1 MSGRPAVAA
10 AIELVSAGAT
20 LPAALAE
27 ATIEEMVQGAAPP
40 VQVAALLAM
49 LRLRGETAEELAAFA
64 RVMREHAIPVAVP
77 PDTIDLAGTGADG
90 SGSFNV
96 STVASFVAAG
106 AGAFVAKHGNRAITS
121 RCGSADLIEALN
133 IPLEPGPEA
142 VARSVRESRFGFIFA
157 PAFHP
162 AMREVMP
169 IRRALPMRTAFN
181 LIGPLSSPAHVRRQ
195 LIGVADP
202 SLLTVV
208 AGALARM
215 DVVRALV
222 VHGADGLDE
231 LSLAGPNRALL
242 VEVQHVVEVE
252 IDPTSYGLAAAAPAA
267 LQGGDAQLNAA
278 IALSVLAGEPGPPR
292 DIVLLNAAAALW
304 VAGVASDVGEGLE
317 RAAEAID
324 SGRAWAVAA
333 AAAEGLAA

>member
-10 AIELVSAGAT
+10 AVTLVSGGAM

-27 ATIEEMVQGAAPP
+27 AALEEMVEGTAPA

-49 LRLRGETAEELAAFA
+49 LGARGETSEELAAFA
-64 RVMREHAIPVAVP
+64 RVMRDHAIVVTA
-77 PDTIDLAGTGADG
+77 PDDAIDLAGTGADG

-96 STVASFVAAG
+96 STVAGFVAAG
-106 AGAFVAKHGNRAITS
+106 AGAAVAKHGNRAITS

-133 IPLEPGPEA
+133 IPLEPGPAA
-142 VARSVRESRFGFIFA
+142 VERSIRETGFGFMFA

-169 IRRALPMRTAFN
+169 IRRELPMRTAFN
-181 LIGPLSSPAHVRRQ
+181 LIGPLSSPARVRRQ
-195 LIGVADP
+195 LVGVAQA
-202 SLLTVV
+202 SLLEVI

-215 DVVRALV
+215 DVIRALV

-242 VEVQHVVEVE
+242 VEGQRVSELT
-252 IDPTSYGLAAAAPAA
+252 IDPIELGLRRASAAAVV
-267 LQGGDAQLNAA
+267 GGDAQLNAA
-278 IALSVLAGEPGPPR
+278 IALSVLGGEPGAPR

-304 VAGVASDVGEGLE
+304 VSGIATDVADGLE
-317 RAAEAID
+317 RAAQAID
-324 SGRAWAVAA
+324 SGKASEVVVAA
-333 AAAEGLAA
+333 SQVVAA

>member
-1 MSGRPAVAA
+1 VSGRPAVAA
-10 AIELVSAGAT
+10 AIELVCAGAT

-27 ATIEEMVQGAAPP
+27 ATMEEMVQGGAPP

-49 LRLRGETAEELAAFA
+49 LRLRGETSEELAAFA
-64 RVMREHAIPVAVP
+64 RVMREHAVPVAVP
-77 PDTIDLAGTGADG
+77 PDAIDLAGTGADG

-106 AGAFVAKHGNRAITS
+106 AGAYVAKHGNRAITS

-142 VARSVRESRFGFIFA
+142 VARSIRESRFGFIFA

-181 LIGPLSSPAHVRRQ
+181 LIGPLSSPAHVHRQ
-195 LIGVADP
+195 LVGVADP

-231 LSLAGPNRALL
+231 LSLAAPNRALL
-242 VEVQHVVEVE
+242 VEVQDVVEVE
-252 IDPTSYGLAAAAPAA
+252 IDPATYGLAAAAPTA

-278 IALSVLAGEPGPPR
+278 IALSVLGGEPGPPR
-292 DIVLLNAAAALW
+292 DVVLLNAAAALW

-324 SGRAWAVAA
+324 SGRAWAVVA
-333 AAAEGLAA
+333 AAAEGVAA

>member
-1 MSGRPAVAA
+1 VSGRPAVAA

-49 LRLRGETAEELAAFA
+49 LRLRGETSEELAAFA

-77 PDTIDLAGTGADG
+77 DDAIDLAGTGADG
-90 SGSFNV
+90 NGSFNV

-106 AGAFVAKHGNRAITS
+106 AGAYVAKHGNRAITS

-133 IPLEPGPEA
+133 IPLEPGPMA
-142 VARSVRESRFGFIFA
+142 VARSIRDSHFGFMFA

-181 LIGPLSSPAHVRRQ
+181 LIGPLSSPARVRRQ
-195 LIGVADP
+195 LIGVADG
-202 SLLTVV
+202 SLLAVV

-215 DVVRALV
+215 DLVRALV
-222 VHGADGLDE
+222 VHGPDGLDE

-242 VEVQHVVEVE
+242 VEVHDIVEVE
-252 IDPTSYGLAAAAPAA
+252 IDPARYGLIAASPAA

-278 IALSVLAGEPGPPR
+278 IALSVLGGEPGAPR

-304 VAGVASDVGEGLE
+304 VAGVANDLEEGLE
-317 RAAEAID
+317 RAAQAID
-324 SGRAWAVAA
+324 SGRASAVVAA
-333 AAAEGLAA
+333 AAEAVAA

>member
-10 AIELVSAGAT
+10 AVTLVSGGAM

-27 ATIEEMVQGAAPP
+27 AALEEMVEGTAPA

-49 LRLRGETAEELAAFA
+49 LGARGETSEELAAFA
-64 RVMREHAIPVAVP
+64 RVMRDHTIAVTAP
-77 PDTIDLAGTGADG
+77 PDAIDLAGTGADG

-96 STVASFVAAG
+96 STVAGFVAAG
-106 AGAFVAKHGNRAITS
+106 AGAAVAKHGNRAITS

-133 IPLEPGPEA
+133 IPLEPGAA
-142 VARSVRESRFGFIFA
+142 VVERSIRETGFGFMFA

-169 IRRALPMRTAFN
+169 IRRELPMRTAFN
-181 LIGPLSSPAHVRRQ
+181 LIGPLSSPARVRRQ
-195 LIGVADP
+195 LVGVAQA
-202 SLLTVV
+202 SLLEVI

-215 DVVRALV
+215 DVIRALV

-231 LSLAGPNRALL
+231 LSLAGPNQALL
-242 VEVQHVVEVE
+242 VEGQQVSEVT
-252 IDPTSYGLAAAAPAA
+252 IDPAKLGLRRASAAAV
-267 LQGGDAQLNAA
+267 LGGDAQLNAA
-278 IALSVLAGEPGPPR
+278 IALSVLGGEPGAPR

-304 VAGVASDVGEGLE
+304 VSGLANDIADGLQ
-317 RAAEAID
+317 RATEAID
-324 SGRAWAVAA
+324 SGKASEVVVAA
-333 AAAEGLAA
+333 SQVVAA

>member
-1 MSGRPAVAA
+1 MTGRPAVAA
-10 AIELVSAGAT
+10 AVTLVSGGAM

-27 ATIEEMVQGAAPP
+27 AALEEMVEGTAPA

-49 LRLRGETAEELAAFA
+49 LGARGETSEELAAFA
-64 RVMREHAIPVAVP
+64 RVMRDHAIAVTAP
-77 PDTIDLAGTGADG
+77 EDAIDLAGTGADG

-96 STVASFVAAG
+96 STVAGFVAAG
-106 AGAFVAKHGNRAITS
+106 AGAAVAKHGNRAITS

-133 IPLEPGPEA
+133 IPLEPGPAA
-142 VARSVRESRFGFIFA
+142 VERSIRETGFGFMFA

-169 IRRALPMRTAFN
+169 IRRELPMRTAFN
-181 LIGPLSSPAHVRRQ
+181 LIGPLSSPARVRRQ
-195 LIGVADP
+195 LVGVAQA
-202 SLLTVV
+202 SLLEVI

-215 DVVRALV
+215 DVIRALV

-242 VEVQHVVEVE
+242 VEGQQVSELS
-252 IDPTSYGLAAAAPAA
+252 IDPFELGLQRASAAAVV
-267 LQGGDAQLNAA
+267 GGDAQLNAA
-278 IALSVLAGEPGPPR
+278 IALSVLGGEPGAPR

-304 VAGVASDVGEGLE
+304 VSGIATDVADGLQ
-317 RAAEAID
+317 RAAQAID
-324 SGRAWAVAA
+324 SGKASEVVVAA
-333 AAAEGLAA
+333 SQVVAA

>member
-1 MSGRPAVAA
+1 VSERPAIAA

-20 LPAALAE
+20 LPAELAAAAL
-27 ATIEEMVQGAAPP
+27 EEMVAGSAEP

-49 LRLRGETAEELAAFA
+49 LRLRGETSEELAAFA
-64 RVMREHAIPVAVP
+64 GVMRNNAVHVNAP
-77 PDTIDLAGTGADG
+77 EDAIDLAGTGADG

-96 STVASFVAAG
+96 STVAAFVAAG
-106 AGAFVAKHGNRAITS
+106 AGASVAKHGNRAITS

-133 IPLEPGPEA
+133 IPLEPGSEA
-142 VARSVRESRFGFIFA
+142 VEESIRTTGFGFLFA

-181 LIGPLSSPAHVRRQ
+181 LIGPLSSPAQVRRQ

-202 SLLTVV
+202 SLLTVI

-215 DVVRALV
+215 DMVRALV

-231 LSLAGPNRALL
+231 LSLAGPSRALL
-242 VEVQHVVEVE
+242 VEAHEVTELE
-252 IDPTSYGLAAAAPAA
+252 IDAVAHGLTAAPAEE
-267 LQGGDAQLNAA
+267 LRGGDAQLNAA
-278 IALSVLAGEPGPPR
+278 IAHSVLGGEPGPRR
-292 DIVLLNAAAALW
+292 DVVLLNAAAALW
-304 VAGVASDVGEGLE
+304 VAGLAADVDEGLQ

-324 SGRAWAVAA
+324 SGRAAEVVAA
-333 AAAEGLAA
+333 AAQVVAV

>member
-1 MSGRPAVAA
+1 VSGRPAVAA
-10 AIELVSAGAT
+10 AIELVCAGAT

-27 ATIEEMVQGAAPP
+27 ATMEEMVQGGAPP

-49 LRLRGETAEELAAFA
+49 LRLRGETSEELAAFA
-64 RVMREHAIPVAVP
+64 RVMREHAVRVAVP
-77 PDTIDLAGTGADG
+77 PDAIDLAGTGADG

-106 AGAFVAKHGNRAITS
+106 AGAYVAKHGNRAITS

-142 VARSVRESRFGFIFA
+142 VARSIRESRFGFIFA

-181 LIGPLSSPAHVRRQ
+181 LIGPLSSPAHVHRQ
-195 LIGVADP
+195 LVGVADP

-242 VEVQHVVEVE
+242 VEVQDVVEVE
-252 IDPTSYGLAAAAPAA
+252 IDPATYGLAAAAPTA

-278 IALSVLAGEPGPPR
+278 IALSVLGGEPGPPR
-292 DIVLLNAAAALW
+292 DVVLLNAAAALW
-304 VAGVASDVGEGLE
+304 VSGVASDVGEGLE

-324 SGRAWAVAA
+324 SGRAWAVVA
-333 AAAEGLAA
+333 AAAEGVAA

>member
-1 MSGRPAVAA
+1 MAA
-10 AIELVSAGAT
+10 AIELVCAGAT

-27 ATIEEMVQGAAPP
+27 ATMEEMVQGGAPP

-49 LRLRGETAEELAAFA
+49 LRLRGETSEELAAFA
-64 RVMREHAIPVAVP
+64 RVMREHAVRVAVP
-77 PDTIDLAGTGADG
+77 PDAIDLAGTGADG

-106 AGAFVAKHGNRAITS
+106 AGAYVAKHGNRAITS

-142 VARSVRESRFGFIFA
+142 VARSIRESRFGFIFA

-181 LIGPLSSPAHVRRQ
+181 LIGPLSSPAHVHRQ
-195 LIGVADP
+195 LVGVADP

-242 VEVQHVVEVE
+242 VEVQDVVEVE
-252 IDPTSYGLAAAAPAA
+252 IDPATYGLAAAAPTA

-278 IALSVLAGEPGPPR
+278 IALSVLGGEPGPPR
-292 DIVLLNAAAALW
+292 DVVLLNAAAALW

-324 SGRAWAVAA
+324 SGRAWAVVA
-333 AAAEGLAA
+333 AAAEGVAA

>member
-1 MSGRPAVAA
+1 VSGRPAVAA

-27 ATIEEMVQGAAPP
+27 ATLEEMVDGAAPP

-49 LRLRGETAEELAAFA
+49 LRLRGETSEELAAFA
-64 RVMREHAIPVAVP
+64 RVMREHAVRVDAPEDAV
-77 PDTIDLAGTGADG
+77 DLAGTGADG

-96 STVASFVAAG
+96 STVAAFVAAG
-106 AGAFVAKHGNRAITS
+106 AGASVAKHGNRAITS

-142 VARSVRESRFGFIFA
+142 VARSIRDTGFGFMFA

-202 SLLTVV
+202 SLLAVI

-222 VHGADGLDE
+222 VHGADGMDE
-231 LSLAGPNRALL
+231 LSLAGANRALL
-242 VEVQHVVEVE
+242 VEAQRITELE
-252 IDPTSYGLAAAAPAA
+252 IEPMALGLAAAPAKA
-267 LQGGDAQLNAA
+267 LQGGDPQLNAA
-278 IALSVLAGEPGPPR
+278 ITLSVLGGEPGPPR
-292 DIVLLNAAAALW
+292 DVVLLNAAAALW
-304 VAGVASDVGEGLE
+304 VAGVASDLDEGLE
-317 RAAEAID
+317 RAAASID
-324 SGRAWAVAA
+324 SGRASDVAA
-333 AAAEGLAA
+333 AAAEAVPA

>member
-1 MSGRPAVAA
+1 VSGRPAVAA

-20 LPAALAE
+20 LPAVLAE
-27 ATIEEMVQGAAPP
+27 AALEEMVEGAAPP

-49 LRLRGETAEELAAFA
+49 LRLRGETSEELAAFA
-64 RVMREHAIPVAVP
+64 RVMREHAVRVHAPEDAV
-77 PDTIDLAGTGADG
+77 DLAGTGADG

-106 AGAFVAKHGNRAITS
+106 AGAAVAKHGNRAITS

-142 VARSVRESRFGFIFA
+142 VARSIRDTGFGFMFA

-202 SLLTVV
+202 SLLVV
-208 AGALARM
+208 IAGALARM

-222 VHGADGLDE
+222 VHGADGMDE

-242 VEVQHVVEVE
+242 VEAQRITELE
-252 IDPTSYGLAAAAPAA
+252 IEPMAHGLAAAPAEA

-278 IALSVLAGEPGPPR
+278 ITLSVLGGEPGPPR
-292 DIVLLNAAAALW
+292 DVVLLNAAAALW
-304 VAGVASDVGEGLE
+304 VAGVANDLDEGLE

-324 SGRAWAVAA
+324 SGRASEVVAA
-333 AAAEGLAA
+333 AAEAVPA

>member
-10 AIELVSAGAT
+10 AIELVCAGAT

-27 ATIEEMVQGAAPP
+27 ATMEEMVQGGAPP

-49 LRLRGETAEELAAFA
+49 LRLRGETSEELAAFA
-64 RVMREHAIPVAVP
+64 RVMREHAVPVAVP
-77 PDTIDLAGTGADG
+77 PDAIDLAGTGADG

-106 AGAFVAKHGNRAITS
+106 AGAYVAKHGNRAITS

-142 VARSVRESRFGFIFA
+142 VARSIRESRFGFIFA

-181 LIGPLSSPAHVRRQ
+181 LIGPLSSPAHVHRQ
-195 LIGVADP
+195 LVGVADP

-231 LSLAGPNRALL
+231 LSLAAPNRALL
-242 VEVQHVVEVE
+242 VEVQDVVEVE
-252 IDPTSYGLAAAAPAA
+252 IDPATYGLAAAAPTA

-278 IALSVLAGEPGPPR
+278 IALSVLGGEPGPPR
-292 DIVLLNAAAALW
+292 DVVLLNAAAALW

-324 SGRAWAVAA
+324 SGRAWAVVA
-333 AAAEGLAA
+333 AAAEGVAA

>member
-10 AIELVSAGAT
+10 AVTLVSGGAM

-27 ATIEEMVQGAAPP
+27 AALEEMVEGTAPA

-49 LRLRGETAEELAAFA
+49 LGARGETSEELAAFA
-64 RVMREHAIPVAVP
+64 RVMRDHAVAVTAP
-77 PDTIDLAGTGADG
+77 ADAIDLAGTGADG

-96 STVASFVAAG
+96 STVAGFVAAG
-106 AGAFVAKHGNRAITS
+106 AGAAVAKHGNRAITS

-133 IPLEPGPEA
+133 IPLEPGPAA
-142 VARSVRESRFGFIFA
+142 VERSIRETGFGFMFA

-162 AMREVMP
+162 AMLEVMP
-169 IRRALPMRTAFN
+169 IRRELPMRTAFN
-181 LIGPLSSPAHVRRQ
+181 LIGPLSSPARVRRQ
-195 LIGVADP
+195 LVGVAQA
-202 SLLTVV
+202 SLLEVI

-215 DVVRALV
+215 DVIRALV

-242 VEVQHVVEVE
+242 VEGQRVSELS
-252 IDPTSYGLAAAAPAA
+252 IDPVELGLKRASAAAVV
-267 LQGGDAQLNAA
+267 GGDAQLNAA
-278 IALSVLAGEPGPPR
+278 IALSVLGGEPGAPR

-304 VAGVASDVGEGLE
+304 VSGLATDMADGLQ
-317 RAAEAID
+317 RAMEAID
-324 SGRAWAVAA
+324 SGKASEVVVAA
-333 AAAEGLAA
+333 SQVVAA

>member
-10 AIELVSAGAT
+10 AIELVCAGAT

-27 ATIEEMVQGAAPP
+27 ATMEEMVQGGAPP

-49 LRLRGETAEELAAFA
+49 LRLRGETSEELAAFA
-64 RVMREHAIPVAVP
+64 RVMREHAVPVAVP
-77 PDTIDLAGTGADG
+77 PDAIDLAGTGADG

-106 AGAFVAKHGNRAITS
+106 AGAYVAKHGNRAITS

-142 VARSVRESRFGFIFA
+142 VARSIRESRFGFIFA

-181 LIGPLSSPAHVRRQ
+181 LIGPLSSPAHVHRQ
-195 LIGVADP
+195 LVGVADP

-242 VEVQHVVEVE
+242 VEVQDVVEVE
-252 IDPTSYGLAAAAPAA
+252 IDPATYGLAAAAPTA

-278 IALSVLAGEPGPPR
+278 IALSVLRGEPGPPR

-324 SGRAWAVAA
+324 SGRAWAVVA
-333 AAAEGLAA
+333 AAAEGVAA

>member
-10 AIELVSAGAT
+10 AVTLVSGGAM

-27 ATIEEMVQGAAPP
+27 AALEEMVEGTAPA

-49 LRLRGETAEELAAFA
+49 LGARGETSEELAAFA
-64 RVMREHAIPVAVP
+64 RVMRDHAIAVTAP
-77 PDTIDLAGTGADG
+77 EDAIDLAGTGADG

-106 AGAFVAKHGNRAITS
+106 AGAAVAKHGNRAITS

-133 IPLEPGPEA
+133 IPLEPGPAA
-142 VARSVRESRFGFIFA
+142 VEQSIRETGFGFMFA

-169 IRRALPMRTAFN
+169 IRRELPMRTAFN
-181 LIGPLSSPAHVRRQ
+181 LIGPLSSPARVRRQ
-195 LIGVADP
+195 LVGVAKA
-202 SLLTVV
+202 SLLEVI

-215 DVVRALV
+215 DVIRALV

-242 VEVQHVVEVE
+242 VEGQQVSELA
-252 IDPTSYGLAAAAPAA
+252 IDPVELGLQRASAAAVV
-267 LQGGDAQLNAA
+267 GGDAQLNAA
-278 IALSVLAGEPGPPR
+278 IALSVLGGEPGAPR

-304 VAGVASDVGEGLE
+304 VSGIATDMADGLQ
-317 RAAEAID
+317 RAAQAID
-324 SGRAWAVAA
+324 SGRASEVVVAASQVAA
-333 AAAEGLAA
+333 A

>member
-1 MSGRPAVAA
+1 MSERPAIAA
-10 AIELVSAGAT
+10 AIELVSAGAQ
-20 LPAALAE
+20 LPAELAE
-27 ATIEEMVQGAAPP
+27 AALEEMVAGSAEP

-49 LRLRGETAEELAAFA
+49 LRLRGETSEELAAFA
-64 RVMREHAIPVAVP
+64 GVMRNHAVHVSAPEDAV
-77 PDTIDLAGTGADG
+77 DLAGTGADG

-96 STVASFVAAG
+96 STVAAFVAAG
-106 AGAFVAKHGNRAITS
+106 AGASVAKHGNRAITS

-142 VARSVRESRFGFIFA
+142 VAESIRTTGFGFLFA

-181 LIGPLSSPAHVRRQ
+181 LIGPLSSPAKVRRQ

-202 SLLTVV
+202 SLLTVI

-215 DVVRALV
+215 DMVRALV

-242 VEVQHVVEVE
+242 VEGQQVTELE
-252 IDPTSYGLAAAAPAA
+252 IDAVAHGLTAAPADA
-267 LQGGDAQLNAA
+267 LRGGDAHLNAA
-278 IALSVLAGEPGPPR
+278 IAHSVLGGEPGPRR
-292 DIVLLNAAAALW
+292 DVVLLNAAAALW
-304 VAGVASDVGEGLE
+304 VAGIAVDVGEGLQ

-324 SGRAWAVAA
+324 SGRATEVVAA
-333 AAAEGLAA
+333 AAQVVAV

>member
-10 AIELVSAGAT
+10 AIELVCAGAT

-27 ATIEEMVQGAAPP
+27 ATMEEMVQGRAPP

-49 LRLRGETAEELAAFA
+49 LRLRGETSEELAAFA
-64 RVMREHAIPVAVP
+64 RVMREHAVRVAVP
-77 PDTIDLAGTGADG
+77 PDAIDLAGTGADG

-106 AGAFVAKHGNRAITS
+106 AGAYVAKHGNRAITS

-142 VARSVRESRFGFIFA
+142 VARSIRESRFGFIFA

-181 LIGPLSSPAHVRRQ
+181 LIGPLSSPAHVHRQ
-195 LIGVADP
+195 LVGVADP

-231 LSLAGPNRALL
+231 LSLAAPNRALL
-242 VEVQHVVEVE
+242 VEVQDVVEVE
-252 IDPTSYGLAAAAPAA
+252 IDPATYGLAAAAPTA

-278 IALSVLAGEPGPPR
+278 IALSVLGGEPGPPR
-292 DIVLLNAAAALW
+292 DVVLLNAAAALW

-324 SGRAWAVAA
+324 SGRAWAVVA
-333 AAAEGLAA
+333 AAAEGVAA

>member
-10 AIELVSAGAT
+10 AVTLVSGGAM

-27 ATIEEMVQGAAPP
+27 AALEEMVEGTAPA

-49 LRLRGETAEELAAFA
+49 LGARGETPEELAAFA
-64 RVMREHAIPVAVP
+64 RVMRDHAITVTAPEDA
-77 PDTIDLAGTGADG
+77 IDLAGTGADG

-96 STVASFVAAG
+96 STVAGFVAAG
-106 AGAFVAKHGNRAITS
+106 AGAAVAKHGNRAITS

-133 IPLEPGPEA
+133 IPLEPGPAA
-142 VARSVRESRFGFIFA
+142 VEQSIRETGFGFMFA

-169 IRRALPMRTAFN
+169 IRRELPMRTAFN
-181 LIGPLSSPAHVRRQ
+181 LIGPLSSPARVRRQ
-195 LIGVADP
+195 LVGVAQA
-202 SLLTVV
+202 SLLDVI

-215 DVVRALV
+215 DVIRALV

-231 LSLAGPNRALL
+231 LSLAGPNHALL
-242 VEVQHVVEVE
+242 VEGQQVSEVT
-252 IDPTSYGLAAAAPAA
+252 IDPVTLGLQRAPASSIV
-267 LQGGDAQLNAA
+267 GGDAQLNAA
-278 IALSVLAGEPGPPR
+278 IALSVLGGEPGAPR

-304 VAGVASDVGEGLE
+304 VSGLATDMADGLQ
-317 RAAEAID
+317 RAVEAID
-324 SGRAWAVAA
+324 SGRASEVVVAA
-333 AAAEGLAA
+333 SRVVAA

>member
-1 MSGRPAVAA
+1 VSGRPAVAA
-10 AIELVSAGAT
+10 AIELVCAGAT

-27 ATIEEMVQGAAPP
+27 ATMEEMVQGGAPP

-49 LRLRGETAEELAAFA
+49 LRLRGETSEELAAFA
-64 RVMREHAIPVAVP
+64 RVMREHAVRVAVP
-77 PDTIDLAGTGADG
+77 PDAIDLAGTGADG

-106 AGAFVAKHGNRAITS
+106 AGAYVAKHGNRAITS

-142 VARSVRESRFGFIFA
+142 VARSIRESRFGFIFA

-181 LIGPLSSPAHVRRQ
+181 LIGPLSSPAHVHRQ
-195 LIGVADP
+195 LVGVADP

-242 VEVQHVVEVE
+242 VEVQDVVDVE
-252 IDPTSYGLAAAAPAA
+252 IDPATYGLAAAAPTA

-278 IALSVLAGEPGPPR
+278 IALSVLGGEPGPPR
-292 DIVLLNAAAALW
+292 DVVLLNAAAALW

-324 SGRAWAVAA
+324 SGRAWAVVA
-333 AAAEGLAA
+333 AAAEGVAA

>member
-1 MSGRPAVAA
+1 VSGRPAVAA